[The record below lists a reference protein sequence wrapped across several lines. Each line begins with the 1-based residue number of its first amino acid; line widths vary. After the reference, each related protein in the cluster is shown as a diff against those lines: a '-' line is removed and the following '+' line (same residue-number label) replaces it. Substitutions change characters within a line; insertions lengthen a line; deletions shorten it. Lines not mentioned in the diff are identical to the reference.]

1 MNLSLIVSIPGNRWR
16 VVSRA
21 SAVSLSAPAKHP
33 LFNWTR
39 RRAPRGERKPAHRHT
54 AEDRSDLQ
62 IEALVEACS
71 LALASSR
78 EPGDVSISISH
89 HLPTGRELS
98 FYSPAISPLPLDQG
112 AAAPEVRR
120 ADSRG
125 GKVTAGAVRETAIV
139 RATKLMLATRA
150 SRSLMP
156 ITSGTSD
163 FSRESGTFNKFQ
175 G

>member
-1 MNLSLIVSIPGNRWR
+1 VNLSPIVSIPGNRWR

-21 SAVSLSAPAKHP
+21 SAVSLSAPAKRP

-98 FYSPAISPLPLDQG
+98 FTRQPFRRCLWTRVQQPPRSVEQIAAGQGDRGRSQRNSDCAGDQ
-112 AAAPEVRR
+112 
-120 ADSRG
+120 ADARHES
-125 GKVTAGAVRETAIV
+125 K
-139 RATKLMLATRA
+139 
-150 SRSLMP
+150 P
-156 ITSGTSD
+156 IAYAD
-163 FSRESGTFNKFQ
+163 HIWHKRF
-175 G
+175 